1 MDVYSFGFIIK
12 GCCEVGDLM
21 KGFRLVT
28 MLEAFGLSPNV
39 VIYTT
44 LIDGC
49 CKNGDVML
57 AKKLFCKM
65 DRLGVV
71 ANQHTYS
78 VLMNGFFKQGL
89 QMEGFQMY
97 QNMKQ
102 SGIVPNVYAYNCVIS
117 EYCNGGMVDKAFKH
131 HQGHLR
137 AARGHH
143 RSNHLHRATASAA
156 ATSITVAT
164 ATTVVLVRR
173 RSTNAVTVTI
183 TTARRSASNGHH
195 RVTFF
200 TLSSSTERDYYRV
213 LGVPEYASQD
223 EIKKAFPLMDER
235 ACFPPGMIALGSF
248 GYTTDDESQKF
259 LSLAEELAWTCY
271 NFYQSTP
278 TKLAGKNSN
287 TYPKNGESAST
298 KSTFAV
304 QFLNL

>member
-1 MDVYSFGFIIK
+1 MSQSHEKTLILIQKMVKVPPPKALLLFNSSTYEGIHHTPHSISFILNHLLSHDMLPQAQSVILRLISGRIPSYAFSPSSLIPQLTPAHFTSSSTYAPLYEAIVNAYVRSHSPDQALTFLHQMIHKGHLPTSNTFNNLLCALIRSNCFDKAWWVFNQLKIKVVMDVYSFGFMIK

-117 EYCNGGMVDKAFKH
+117 EYCNGGMVDKAFKVF
-131 HQGHLR
+131 GEMR
-137 AARGHH
+137 VKG
-143 RSNHLHRATASAA
+143 
-156 ATSITVAT
+156 ITC
-164 ATTVVLVRR
+164 
-173 RSTNAVTVTI
+173 
-183 TTARRSASNGHH
+183 
-195 RVTFF
+195 
-200 TLSSSTERDYYRV
+200 
-213 LGVPEYASQD
+213 GV
-223 EIKKAFPLMDER
+223 M
-235 ACFPPGMIALGSF
+235 
-248 GYTTDDESQKF
+248 T
-259 LSLAEELAWTCY
+259 
-271 NFYQSTP
+271 
-278 TKLAGKNSN
+278 
-287 TYPKNGESAST
+287 
-298 KSTFAV
+298 
-304 QFLNL
+304 